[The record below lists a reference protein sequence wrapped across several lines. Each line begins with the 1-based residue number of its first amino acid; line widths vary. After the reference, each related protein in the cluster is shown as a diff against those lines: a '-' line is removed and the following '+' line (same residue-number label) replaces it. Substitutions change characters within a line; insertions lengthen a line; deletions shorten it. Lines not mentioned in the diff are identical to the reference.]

1 MNTHIINSMSDDDFW
16 ESENAI
22 VRARVLQNPALM
34 AGAIEVLQQ
43 QMNIKDGEIAV
54 LQAEVKEL
62 LEWKANTLNRLSSMS
77 RQLRTTRP

>member
-77 RQLRTTRP
+77 RQLRTTRL